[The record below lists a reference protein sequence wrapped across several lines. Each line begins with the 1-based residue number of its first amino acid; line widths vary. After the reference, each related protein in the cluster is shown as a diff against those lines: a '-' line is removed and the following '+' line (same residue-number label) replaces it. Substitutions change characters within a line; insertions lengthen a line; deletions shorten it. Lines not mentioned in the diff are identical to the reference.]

1 MTNGS
6 VDQMTRGDPDG
17 TGPLP
22 EVLVVAGSQPSAGTT
37 ACPPPLSILDLVTA
51 TRTPLLPWFE
61 RVTALR
67 FFLVAS

>member
-1 MTNGS
+1 VTNGS
-6 VDQMTRGDPDG
+6 VDQMTRGDPAG

-22 EVLVVAGSQPSAGTT
+22 EVLVVAGSQPLAGTT
-37 ACPPPLSILDLVTA
+37 ACPPLSILDLVTA